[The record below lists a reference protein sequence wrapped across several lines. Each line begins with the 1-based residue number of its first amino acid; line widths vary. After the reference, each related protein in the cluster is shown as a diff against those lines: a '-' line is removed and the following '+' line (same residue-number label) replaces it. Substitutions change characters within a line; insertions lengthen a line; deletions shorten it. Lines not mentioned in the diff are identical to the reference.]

1 MPQTDRLSPHLLYT
15 AATPSEKGAPL
26 VLDRPPPLSDDVQTL
41 RPSAPACPARL
52 RPVRLRAGRLSP
64 GRHPRTA
71 APPATTPAPA
81 AAAAAQAGGNSDIIL
96 KRIDDLLWYQKLGDI
111 AEIDKDEY
119 TGPPN
124 EHVKNKKAPGAAD
137 PILLHCYTFIPKN
150 LDRSRKQ
157 PLIVFVHQGVHASL
171 DTTIDA
177 HLIRELIQQGYSVV
191 ATDYRGSTGY
201 GNGFYQ
207 NIDYGGREVDDVYLG
222 MKFMLERYS
231 FLDPKR
237 VGIVGWSHGG
247 LITLMNIFAH
257 PHDFAAAYAGVPVS
271 DLVARMGY
279 EPDTYRQLY
288 SAPYHLGEDVHDD
301 IAEYRKRS
309 PVTHAKE
316 LDTPLLIHTNTN
328 DEDVNYLEVEHLI
341 QALKAEGKKFD
352 YKVYENA
359 PGGHYFNRMDTPL
372 ALQSRKEVYE
382 FLAKY
387 LHPDHPA
394 S

>member
-1 MPQTDRLSPHLLYT
+1 MSPVTRRFLQTTLKILAPIFLLTSLAQAQNT
-15 AATPSEKGAPL
+15 A
-26 VLDRPPPLSDDVQTL
+26 
-41 RPSAPACPARL
+41 
-52 RPVRLRAGRLSP
+52 
-64 GRHPRTA
+64 PRST
-71 APPATTPAPA
+71 APA
-81 AAAAAQAGGNSDIIL
+81 AAPAGGAAAAGGGAAAAGGGGNDVIL

-124 EHVKNKKAPGAAD
+124 EHIKNKKLPGAVN

-150 LDRSRKQ
+150 LDRSKKQ
-157 PLIVFVHQGVHASL
+157 PLVVFVHQGVHASL

-177 HLIRELIQQGYSVV
+177 HLVRELVEQGYSVV

-201 GNGFYQ
+201 GQGFYQ

-257 PHDFAAAYAGVPVS
+257 PHDYAVAYAGVPVS

-309 PVTHAKE
+309 PVTHAAE

-341 QALKAEGKKFD
+341 QALKAEGKKFE
-352 YKVYENA
+352 YKVYDNA

-372 ALQSRKEVYE
+372 AIQSRKEVYV

-387 LHPDHPA
+387 LHPEHPVQ
-394 S
+394 

>member
-1 MPQTDRLSPHLLYT
+1 LLSSSRAWNRLVVALSLSALLAFTPLAYAQARG
-15 AATPSEKGAPL
+15 AAAPS
-26 VLDRPPPLSDDVQTL
+26 TN
-41 RPSAPACPARL
+41 
-52 RPVRLRAGRLSP
+52 
-64 GRHPRTA
+64 A
-71 APPATTPAPA
+71 APPAAPA
-81 AAAAAQAGGNSDIIL
+81 AAPAGGDGSDVLL
-96 KRIDDLLWYQKLGDI
+96 KRMDDLMWYQKLGDI
-111 AEIDKDEY
+111 ADIDKMEY
-119 TGPPN
+119 TGQPN
-124 EHVKNKKAPGAAD
+124 PHVKNKKAPGATN
-137 PILLHCYTFIPKN
+137 PILLHLYTFIPKK
-150 LDRSRKQ
+150 LDRTRKQ

-177 HLIRELIQQGYSVV
+177 HLVRELVEQGYTIV

-201 GNGFYQ
+201 GRGFYEE
-207 NIDYGGREVDDVYLG
+207 IDYGGLEVDDVYRG
-222 MKFMLERYS
+222 MQFMLERYS

-257 PHDFAAAYAGVPVS
+257 PHDYACAYAGVPVS

-279 EPDTYRQLY
+279 ETEQYRTLY

-309 PVTHAKE
+309 PYTHARE

-352 YKVYENA
+352 YKVYDNA

-372 ALQSRKEVYE
+372 ALQSRHEIYV
-382 FLAKY
+382 FLEKY
-387 LHPDHPA
+387 LHPDNPA
-394 S
+394 K